1 MRTPNEHDSSSQEL
15 RRDMR
20 FSVNQA
26 ARIVRPGQGDI
37 ACEIRD
43 FCLGGLFLKYIDA
56 HIDFD
61 IFDGL
66 EGVDADIVFIPGLPV
81 DGTPTGKPERVFRIQ
96 AQLKRA
102 SPTGIGVAFTRP
114 PIDALRALQKLR
126 MAGHRQRLQMLTGT
140 PDHQNLRTTCTTLL
154 RETLIQTHD
163 HLSRLIVDKLHLA
176 ALHELRMGLEHQRR
190 IQ

>member
-1 MRTPNEHDSSSQEL
+1 MPTPNEHNPSGQEL

-20 FSVNQA
+20 FSVSQA

-43 FCLGGLFLKYIDA
+43 FCLGGLFLKYSDA
-56 HIDFD
+56 PSDFD

-66 EGVDADIVFIPGLPV
+66 EGADADIVFARGDAATV
-81 DGTPTGKPERVFRIQ
+81 SHAEQTGQVFRIQ

-102 SPTGIGVAFTRP
+102 SATGIGVAFTRP

-126 MAGHRQRLQMLTGT
+126 MAGHRQRLQALRGS
-140 PDHQNLRTTCTTLL
+140 PDNHSLRLTCTTLL

-163 HLSRLIVDKLHLA
+163 HLSRLIDDKLHLA
-176 ALHELRMGLEHQRR
+176 ARAKKRLSKR
-190 IQ
+190 